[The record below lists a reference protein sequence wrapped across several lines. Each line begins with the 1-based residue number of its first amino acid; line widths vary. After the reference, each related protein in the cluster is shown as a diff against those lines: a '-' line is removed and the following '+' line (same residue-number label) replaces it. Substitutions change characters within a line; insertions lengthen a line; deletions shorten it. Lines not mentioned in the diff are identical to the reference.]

1 MWGGVTGA
9 ILVCESSGRSPVR
22 CRPHHDAGGRT
33 LANPGEQIIFVRI
46 AHNMQ
51 NYALE
56 TTQLSDS
63 RIGPGTDR
71 YSMVGLVSNLE
82 TGNPASLLSQE
93 SGQSLRRAP
102 IRHREPLFKISIMIN
117 CRIEFCVLVH
127 LKPEEL
133 ARRGFRK
140 LFESLPELF
149 AIRRQKVL

>member
-1 MWGGVTGA
+1 
-9 ILVCESSGRSPVR
+9 
-22 CRPHHDAGGRT
+22 
-33 LANPGEQIIFVRI
+33 
-46 AHNMQ
+46 
-51 NYALE
+51 
-56 TTQLSDS
+56 
-63 RIGPGTDR
+63 
-71 YSMVGLVSNLE
+71 MVGLVSNLE